1 MPLAYER
8 TQVDTGAADS
18 CRKEYKIRYSELAE
32 LRRNTTDI
40 IPNMPLDWEKSKGIR
55 RFSRCLG
62 SLKICCI
69 A

>member
-18 CRKEYKIRYSELAE
+18 RRKEYKIRYSEL
-32 LRRNTTDI
+32 RSDTTDI
-40 IPNMPLDWEKSKGIR
+40 IPNMPLDWEKSKSIR